1 MQDALGAG
9 FPPEGASSPA
19 LGERRPWDAAVPH
32 WSAGPVESAG
42 CHTNLPL
49 VPGQPGRE
57 VPGRASAK
65 GRIRSRGQPEALPAG
80 EASIGL
86 CRRAGWHRRAPRHPA
101 SPRRCS
107 PQLCGRRE
115 GTARGASRD
124 IPLPLCSPGRGPA
137 AQLRVPLPSRTGAS
151 PRKSSRCPPAA
162 GSGAGGAALPLPAPQ
177 RRRCPQARSGHSGSG
192 LPRAS
197 PAARRSRG
205 LPGGREGVRLGPSP
219 ALGAGAMSHCQQ
231 RCKRQLGR
239 VIRFFYQFVTGTLSQ
254 DSVEDEF
261 ELSTVCHR
269 PEGLEQLQE
278 QTKFT
283 RKELQVLYRG
293 FKNECPS
300 GIVNEENFKQIY
312 SQFFPQGDSSTYAT
326 FLFNAFDT
334 DHDGSVSF
342 EDFVSGLS
350 TILRGTIDDRLNW
363 AFNLYDLNKDGCI
376 TKEEML
382 DIMKSIYD
390 MMGKYTYPA
399 MREEAPREHVEN
411 FFQKMDRNKDGVVTI
426 EEFLESCQKDE
437 NIMRSMQ
444 LFDSVI

>member
-1 MQDALGAG
+1 MRSKGRKESLSDSRDLDGSYDQLTGNPPVQTKKALKQRFLKLLPCCRPKSIPSLSESKCFFLPLTVLAS
-9 FPPEGASSPA
+9 ATLLSSPGFLA
-19 LGERRPWDAAVPH
+19 
-32 WSAGPVESAG
+32 
-42 CHTNLPL
+42 
-49 VPGQPGRE
+49 
-57 VPGRASAK
+57 
-65 GRIRSRGQPEALPAG
+65 
-80 EASIGL
+80 
-86 CRRAGWHRRAPRHPA
+86 
-101 SPRRCS
+101 
-107 PQLCGRRE
+107 
-115 GTARGASRD
+115 
-124 IPLPLCSPGRGPA
+124 
-137 AQLRVPLPSRTGAS
+137 
-151 PRKSSRCPPAA
+151 
-162 GSGAGGAALPLPAPQ
+162 
-177 RRRCPQARSGHSGSG
+177 
-192 LPRAS
+192 
-197 PAARRSRG
+197 
-205 LPGGREGVRLGPSP
+205 
-219 ALGAGAMSHCQQ
+219 
-231 RCKRQLGR
+231 
-239 VIRFFYQFVTGTLSQ
+239 

>member
-1 MQDALGAG
+1 MRSKG
-9 FPPEGASSPA
+9 
-19 LGERRPWDAAVPH
+19 RK
-32 WSAGPVESAG
+32 ESLSDSRDLDG
-42 CHTNLPL
+42 SYDQLTGNP
-49 VPGQPGRE
+49 PGQT
-57 VPGRASAK
+57 K
-65 GRIRSRGQPEALPAG
+65 KALKQRFLKLLPCCRPK
-80 EASIGL
+80 SIPSL
-86 CRRAGWHRRAPRHPA
+86 SESKCFF
-101 SPRRCS
+101 
-107 PQLCGRRE
+107 
-115 GTARGASRD
+115 
-124 IPLPLCSPGRGPA
+124 LPLCDS
-137 AQLRVPLPSRTGAS
+137 TAS
-151 PRKSSRCPPAA
+151 
-162 GSGAGGAALPLPAPQ
+162 AAL
-177 RRRCPQARSGHSGSG
+177 S
-192 LPRAS
+192 S
-197 PAARRSRG
+197 PNFLA
-205 LPGGREGVRLGPSP
+205 
-219 ALGAGAMSHCQQ
+219 
-231 RCKRQLGR
+231 
-239 VIRFFYQFVTGTLSQ
+239 

-350 TILRGTIDDRLNW
+350 IILRGTIDDRLNW

-444 LFDSVI
+444 LFDNVI

>member
-1 MQDALGAG
+1 MRSKG
-9 FPPEGASSPA
+9 
-19 LGERRPWDAAVPH
+19 RK
-32 WSAGPVESAG
+32 ESLSDSRDLDG
-42 CHTNLPL
+42 SYDQLTGNP
-49 VPGQPGRE
+49 PGQT
-57 VPGRASAK
+57 K
-65 GRIRSRGQPEALPAG
+65 KALKQRFLKLLPCCRPK
-80 EASIGL
+80 SI
-86 CRRAGWHRRAPRHPA
+86 
-101 SPRRCS
+101 
-107 PQLCGRRE
+107 
-115 GTARGASRD
+115 
-124 IPLPLCSPGRGPA
+124 
-137 AQLRVPLPSRTGAS
+137 PS
-151 PRKSSRCPPAA
+151 
-162 GSGAGGAALPLPAPQ
+162 
-177 RRRCPQARSGHSGSG
+177 
-192 LPRAS
+192 
-197 PAARRSRG
+197 
-205 LPGGREGVRLGPSP
+205 
-219 ALGAGAMSHCQQ
+219 
-231 RCKRQLGR
+231 
-239 VIRFFYQFVTGTLSQ
+239 LSE
-254 DSVEDEF
+254 SNVEDEF

-312 SQFFPQGDSSTYAT
+312 SQFFPQGGECRSPSLVSLWGWLLSHFLPPPDSSTYAT

-350 TILRGTIDDRLNW
+350 IILRGTIDDRLNW

-444 LFDSVI
+444 LFDNVI

>member
-1 MQDALGAG
+1 MRLSCLKILVLPVRPSGAAHSGPNRMGAETGPPRALGA
-9 FPPEGASSPA
+9 E
-19 LGERRPWDAAVPH
+19 LGYCA
-32 WSAGPVESAG
+32 
-42 CHTNLPL
+42 
-49 VPGQPGRE
+49 
-57 VPGRASAK
+57 
-65 GRIRSRGQPEALPAG
+65 
-80 EASIGL
+80 L
-86 CRRAGWHRRAPRHPA
+86 CRTMNRC
-101 SPRRCS
+101 PRRCRS
-107 PQLCGRRE
+107 PLGQ
-115 GTARGASRD
+115 A
-124 IPLPLCSPGRGPA
+124 
-137 AQLRVPLPSRTGAS
+137 
-151 PRKSSRCPPAA
+151 
-162 GSGAGGAALPLPAPQ
+162 
-177 RRRCPQARSGHSGSG
+177 ARS
-192 LPRAS
+192 LY
-197 PAARRSRG
+197 
-205 LPGGREGVRLGPSP
+205 
-219 ALGAGAMSHCQQ
+219 
-231 RCKRQLGR
+231 QL
-239 VIRFFYQFVTGTLSQ
+239 VTGSLSP

-334 DHDGSVSF
+334 NHDGSVSF
-342 EDFVSGLS
+342 EDFVAGLS
-350 TILRGTIDDRLNW
+350 VILRGTIDDRLNW

-399 MREEAPREHVEN
+399 LREEAPREHVES

-426 EEFLESCQKDE
+426 EEFIESCQKDE
-437 NIMRSMQ
+437 NIMRSMK
-444 LFDSVI
+444 LFDNVI

>member
-1 MQDALGAG
+1 MRSKGRKESLSDSRDLDGSYDQLTGNPPGQTKKALKQRFLKLLPCCRPKSIPSLSESKCFFLPLTVLAS
-9 FPPEGASSPA
+9 AALSSPGFLA
-19 LGERRPWDAAVPH
+19 
-32 WSAGPVESAG
+32 
-42 CHTNLPL
+42 
-49 VPGQPGRE
+49 
-57 VPGRASAK
+57 
-65 GRIRSRGQPEALPAG
+65 
-80 EASIGL
+80 
-86 CRRAGWHRRAPRHPA
+86 
-101 SPRRCS
+101 
-107 PQLCGRRE
+107 
-115 GTARGASRD
+115 
-124 IPLPLCSPGRGPA
+124 
-137 AQLRVPLPSRTGAS
+137 
-151 PRKSSRCPPAA
+151 
-162 GSGAGGAALPLPAPQ
+162 
-177 RRRCPQARSGHSGSG
+177 
-192 LPRAS
+192 
-197 PAARRSRG
+197 
-205 LPGGREGVRLGPSP
+205 
-219 ALGAGAMSHCQQ
+219 
-231 RCKRQLGR
+231 
-239 VIRFFYQFVTGTLSQ
+239 

-350 TILRGTIDDRLNW
+350 IILRGTIDDRLNW

-444 LFDSVI
+444 LFDNVI

>member
-1 MQDALGAG
+1 M
-9 FPPEGASSPA
+9 
-19 LGERRPWDAAVPH
+19 
-32 WSAGPVESAG
+32 
-42 CHTNLPL
+42 
-49 VPGQPGRE
+49 
-57 VPGRASAK
+57 
-65 GRIRSRGQPEALPAG
+65 RGQGRKESLSDSRDLDGSYDQLTGHPPGPTKKALKQRFLKLLPCCGPQALPSVS
-80 EASIGL
+80 EN
-86 CRRAGWHRRAPRHPA
+86 
-101 SPRRCS
+101 
-107 PQLCGRRE
+107 
-115 GTARGASRD
+115 
-124 IPLPLCSPGRGPA
+124 
-137 AQLRVPLPSRTGAS
+137 
-151 PRKSSRCPPAA
+151 
-162 GSGAGGAALPLPAPQ
+162 
-177 RRRCPQARSGHSGSG
+177 
-192 LPRAS
+192 
-197 PAARRSRG
+197 
-205 LPGGREGVRLGPSP
+205 
-219 ALGAGAMSHCQQ
+219 
-231 RCKRQLGR
+231 
-239 VIRFFYQFVTGTLSQ
+239 
-254 DSVEDEF
+254 SVEDEF

-342 EDFVSGLS
+342 EDFVAGLS
-350 TILRGTIDDRLNW
+350 VILRGTIDDRLNW

-399 MREEAPREHVEN
+399 LREEAPKEHVES

-426 EEFLESCQKDE
+426 EEFIESCQKTWRHGVSQGLSSGCLRRKGKMEADIASE
-437 NIMRSMQ
+437 PSVGAFIRIFDLPRLYFSPQ
-444 LFDSVI
+444 HSLLISHLWSPLALFNLPRDALEHI

>member
-1 MQDALGAG
+1 MERTSLHNDSLLYASLIAILLLISYWFTTRCFKIISGIEGLEMVAVLVVLVLFVKVLEQFGLFEPVSLEAWGSLWGPGKGRSRYVAKGQRQHCRAGQDGMASATL
-9 FPPEGASSPA
+9 SSPNFLA
-19 LGERRPWDAAVPH
+19 
-32 WSAGPVESAG
+32 
-42 CHTNLPL
+42 
-49 VPGQPGRE
+49 
-57 VPGRASAK
+57 
-65 GRIRSRGQPEALPAG
+65 
-80 EASIGL
+80 
-86 CRRAGWHRRAPRHPA
+86 
-101 SPRRCS
+101 
-107 PQLCGRRE
+107 
-115 GTARGASRD
+115 
-124 IPLPLCSPGRGPA
+124 
-137 AQLRVPLPSRTGAS
+137 
-151 PRKSSRCPPAA
+151 
-162 GSGAGGAALPLPAPQ
+162 
-177 RRRCPQARSGHSGSG
+177 
-192 LPRAS
+192 
-197 PAARRSRG
+197 
-205 LPGGREGVRLGPSP
+205 
-219 ALGAGAMSHCQQ
+219 
-231 RCKRQLGR
+231 
-239 VIRFFYQFVTGTLSQ
+239 

-350 TILRGTIDDRLNW
+350 IILRGTIDDRLNW

-444 LFDSVI
+444 LFDNVI

>member
-1 MQDALGAG
+1 MRSKG
-9 FPPEGASSPA
+9 
-19 LGERRPWDAAVPH
+19 RK
-32 WSAGPVESAG
+32 ESLSDSRDLDG
-42 CHTNLPL
+42 SYDQLTGNP
-49 VPGQPGRE
+49 PGQT
-57 VPGRASAK
+57 K
-65 GRIRSRGQPEALPAG
+65 KALKQRFLKLLPCCRPK
-80 EASIGL
+80 SIPSL
-86 CRRAGWHRRAPRHPA
+86 SESKCFF
-101 SPRRCS
+101 
-107 PQLCGRRE
+107 
-115 GTARGASRD
+115 
-124 IPLPLCSPGRGPA
+124 LPLCDSM
-137 AQLRVPLPSRTGAS
+137 AS
-151 PRKSSRCPPAA
+151 
-162 GSGAGGAALPLPAPQ
+162 AAL
-177 RRRCPQARSGHSGSG
+177 S
-192 LPRAS
+192 S
-197 PAARRSRG
+197 PDFLA
-205 LPGGREGVRLGPSP
+205 
-219 ALGAGAMSHCQQ
+219 
-231 RCKRQLGR
+231 
-239 VIRFFYQFVTGTLSQ
+239 

-350 TILRGTIDDRLNW
+350 IILRGTIDDRLNW

-444 LFDSVI
+444 LFDNVI

>member
-1 MQDALGAG
+1 GQEGGPGAPRWQQLLHHQTGEGRSEERPAREAENRGRAGISDIELGRGAVRWVLCLVAGAG
-9 FPPEGASSPA
+9 SPPGAQ
-19 LGERRPWDAAVPH
+19 EV
-32 WSAGPVESAG
+32 AGNP
-42 CHTNLPL
+42 
-49 VPGQPGRE
+49 PGQT
-57 VPGRASAK
+57 K
-65 GRIRSRGQPEALPAG
+65 KALKQRFLKLLPCCRPK
-80 EASIGL
+80 SI
-86 CRRAGWHRRAPRHPA
+86 
-101 SPRRCS
+101 
-107 PQLCGRRE
+107 
-115 GTARGASRD
+115 
-124 IPLPLCSPGRGPA
+124 
-137 AQLRVPLPSRTGAS
+137 PS
-151 PRKSSRCPPAA
+151 
-162 GSGAGGAALPLPAPQ
+162 
-177 RRRCPQARSGHSGSG
+177 
-192 LPRAS
+192 
-197 PAARRSRG
+197 
-205 LPGGREGVRLGPSP
+205 
-219 ALGAGAMSHCQQ
+219 
-231 RCKRQLGR
+231 
-239 VIRFFYQFVTGTLSQ
+239 LSEN
-254 DSVEDEF
+254 SVEDEF

-350 TILRGTIDDRLNW
+350 IILRGTIDDRLNW

-444 LFDSVI
+444 LFDNVI

>member
-1 MQDALGAG
+1 MRSKG
-9 FPPEGASSPA
+9 
-19 LGERRPWDAAVPH
+19 RK
-32 WSAGPVESAG
+32 ESLSDSRDLDG
-42 CHTNLPL
+42 SYDQLTGNP
-49 VPGQPGRE
+49 PGQTKKALKQRFLKLLPCCRPKSIPSLSE
-57 VPGRASAK
+57 SKLLLLAFVTSA
-65 GRIRSRGQPEALPAG
+65 
-80 EASIGL
+80 
-86 CRRAGWHRRAPRHPA
+86 C
-101 SPRRCS
+101 
-107 PQLCGRRE
+107 
-115 GTARGASRD
+115 GTALASVA
-124 IPLPLCSPGRGPA
+124 LSP
-137 AQLRVPLPSRTGAS
+137 TGFLA
-151 PRKSSRCPPAA
+151 
-162 GSGAGGAALPLPAPQ
+162 
-177 RRRCPQARSGHSGSG
+177 
-192 LPRAS
+192 
-197 PAARRSRG
+197 
-205 LPGGREGVRLGPSP
+205 
-219 ALGAGAMSHCQQ
+219 
-231 RCKRQLGR
+231 
-239 VIRFFYQFVTGTLSQ
+239 

-350 TILRGTIDDRLNW
+350 IILRGTIDDRLNW

-444 LFDSVI
+444 LFDNVI